1 MMQPPNYRIAPLATK
16 ALPPGIGYIIGN
28 ETAER
33 FSYYG
38 MRAILIVFMTQYLLS
53 ADGAS
58 ALMNEDAA
66 KGWFHLFVSAVYF
79 TPLLGAL
86 IADGLLGKY
95 RTIILLSLVYCLGH
109 LALALDHSELGLA
122 LGLSLIALGAGG
134 IKPCVS
140 SHVGDQFG
148 ASNAHLLSRVFGWFY
163 FAINVGAF
171 VSMLATPWLLTTY
184 GASIAFAVPGI
195 LMLLATITFW
205 SGRHRFAHIPPG
217 GMDFVQEAFS
227 GDGLKTLGR
236 LSMIYVFIAMFWA
249 LFDQT
254 GSSWVLQAAHMD
266 RTVFGYEILPSQMQA
281 ANPLL
286 VMLLIPLFSYVIY
299 PAMQR
304 VFQLTALR
312 KISIGMFVTVIAFT
326 VPCWIQM
333 QIDAG
338 LSPHILW
345 QVLAYVLLTS
355 AEVMVSITCLE
366 FSYTQAPR
374 RMKSFVMAFFM
385 LSISLGNLFTSAVNF
400 LIQNDDG
407 SSKLAGADYFLF
419 FTALMLVTAI
429 IFATIARFYNGQR
442 HLHQEQSGLG

>member
-1 MMQPPNYRIAPLATK
+1 MMDYRTAPLAIKT
-16 ALPPGIGYIIGN
+16 LPPGIGFIIGN
-28 ETAER
+28 EAAER

-38 MRAILIVFMTQYLLS
+38 MRAILVVFMTQYLLQ
-53 ADGAS
+53 ADGS
-58 ALMNEDAA
+58 TALMNENEA

-95 RTIILLSLVYCLGH
+95 RTIILLSLVYCMGH
-109 LALALDHSELGLA
+109 LALALDQTELGLIIG
-122 LGLSLIALGAGG
+122 LGLIALGAGG

-140 SHVGDQFG
+140 SHMGDQFG

-163 FAINVGAF
+163 FAINAGAF
-171 VSMLATPWLLTTY
+171 ISMLATPWLLATY
-184 GASIAFAVPGI
+184 GASVAFAVPGI
-195 LMLLATITFW
+195 LMLIATLTFW
-205 SGRHRFAHIPPG
+205 AGRRHFAHIPPG
-217 GMDFVQEAFS
+217 GMRFVKETFS
-227 GDGLKTLGR
+227 GEGLRTLGR
-236 LSMIYVFIAMFWA
+236 LGIIYIFIAMFWA

-266 RTVFGYEILPSQMQA
+266 RFVFGYEILPSQMQA

-286 VMLLIPLFSYVIY
+286 VMLLIPLFSYVVY
-299 PAMQR
+299 PALKR
-304 VFQLTALR
+304 CFSLTELR
-312 KISIGMFVTVIAFT
+312 KISIGMFVTVIAFA
-326 VPCWIQM
+326 VPCWIQI

-338 LSPHILW
+338 GAPHILW
-345 QVLAYVLLTS
+345 QLLAYVLLTS

-366 FSYTQAPR
+366 FSYTQAPK

-385 LSISLGNLFTSAVNF
+385 LSISMGNLFTGAVNF

-419 FTALMLVTAI
+419 FTGLMLVTAI
-429 IFATIARFYNGQR
+429 IFAVAVRFYNGKR
-442 HLHQEQSGLG
+442 HLHREVPDLNSGV